1 MDNNKIMNDNK
12 IMDKIQNNNFVSPQV
27 YNNKLSTLKNKL
39 PHILDDFK
47 KYFVFY
53 NKNPEYDEYKRS
65 FENIKANLNTLNTD
79 ILNLSNNVNKN
90 IKELN
95 KQLIEVNLLI
105 KKEKIINRKL
115 KHKLG
120 LVEKK
125 NNATTEL
132 ISDYDLM
139 YNINYLRNFGLFI
152 CILISGY
159 AISKIK
165 NNN

>member
-1 MDNNKIMNDNK
+1 MAYNEAHGITPKTIWRSHEEIMEQTSIADRMAK
-12 IMDKIQNNNFVSPQV
+12 PTKSYGLKPEEHLQV
-27 YNNKLSTLKNKL
+27 ADPLLQYMSK
-39 PHILDDFK
+39 
-47 KYFVFY
+47 
-53 NKNPEYDEYKRS
+53 
-65 FENIKANLNTLNTD
+65 
-79 ILNLSNNVNKN
+79 
-90 IKELN
+90 KELN